1 MAACKGFDNW
11 LECLECP
18 DLCTDSCPIEGDDV
32 IEKLDRHL
40 HDQPFQDYREEQGQ
54 I

>member
-1 MAACKGFDNW
+1 MEICRGFDNW

-18 DLCTDSCPIEGDDV
+18 DLCTNSCPIEGTDV

-40 HDQPFQDYREEQGQ
+40 HDHSLPNDVGREEKA
-54 I
+54 